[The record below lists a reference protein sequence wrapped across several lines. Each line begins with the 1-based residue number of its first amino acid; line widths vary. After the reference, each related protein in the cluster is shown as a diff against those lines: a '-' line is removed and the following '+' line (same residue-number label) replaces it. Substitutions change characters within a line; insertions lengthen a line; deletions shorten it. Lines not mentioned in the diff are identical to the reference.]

1 MMHACI
7 SLRVHALICTHAEN
21 RGQCQ
26 CLYYSL
32 LYCRE
37 TAPLTVLEARHFG
50 QAG

>member
-7 SLRVHALICTHAEN
+7 SLRVHALICTHAED
-21 RGQCQ
+21 RGQ

-32 LYCRE
+32 LYCLE
-37 TAPLTVLEARHFG
+37 TAPLTVLEARHFD